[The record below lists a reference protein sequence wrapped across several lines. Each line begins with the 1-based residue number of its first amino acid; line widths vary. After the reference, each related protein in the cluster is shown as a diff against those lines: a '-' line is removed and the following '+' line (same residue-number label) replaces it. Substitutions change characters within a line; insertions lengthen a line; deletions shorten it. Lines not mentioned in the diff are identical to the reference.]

1 MVEGERGQ
9 VVDDMPGRVAGQLRV
24 DVRGDEPEE
33 GGCELAVARMPVRL
47 APAPQL
53 FEMGDLADVDLRG
66 ELASDRAV
74 ERLVGRKRAS
84 GQGPGAAVGFPRA
97 LPQQRLEHPLP
108 HLQHRGEHDLVGCC
122 GRILQRFMPHSLKP

>member
-1 MVEGERGQ
+1 
-9 VVDDMPGRVAGQLRV
+9 MPGRVAGQLRV

-33 GGCELAVARMPVRL
+33 RGRELAVARMPVRL

-53 FEMGDLADVDLRG
+53 LEVGDLADVDLRG

-97 LPQQRLEHPLP
+97 LPEQRLQHPLA
-108 HLQHRGEHDLVGCC
+108 HLQDCGEHDLLRCC
-122 GRILQRFMPHSLKP
+122 GRILQRFLPHSLKP